1 MVLDIG
7 SQDRDRQSE
16 EAARM
21 TTTHRITIGVVL
33 ALALASSASASAR
46 QVDLNTTG
54 SEVAA
59 ATASSQTTSH
69 DTTNAAPPFVRAAS
83 ARVAHQLAARDAARD
98 TAIVSTSPHSE
109 VIDNGGYGPPN
120 AAPVVLGVTAGT
132 SGFDWGDA
140 AIGAA
145 GGIALTMI
153 GLAAALAAS
162 QRRTRRASRATAL
175 TS

>member
-1 MVLDIG
+1 
-7 SQDRDRQSE
+7 
-16 EAARM
+16 M

-33 ALALASSASASAR
+33 ALALAVSAAPASARFFDLNASASYVPA
-46 QVDLNTTG
+46 G
-54 SEVAA
+54 AA
-59 ATASSQTTSH
+59 STQTTSH
-69 DTTNAAPPFVRAAS
+69 DTTNAATPFVQAAS
-83 ARVAHQLAARDAARD
+83 ARVAHQLAARDAVRD

-120 AAPVVLGVTAGT
+120 VPPVVLGVTAGS